1 MYQQNASQTHPE
13 KTPRRG
19 LLLRGPRL
27 KSKTGYREH
36 KTKLA
41 CRLALLCKSKYQIT
55 TVIGLKGKK
64 KKNAMVWA
72 FNSKPPLSWLRE
84 QRHIVLFMPA
94 VPPQWQSDLLQPSIL
109 FFEDTLLHSD
119 LHSCGCRGR
128 RGGAAQRDRFSWK
141 GPDGLTGH
149 SRKDTRWP

>member
-64 KKNAMVWA
+64 KKKMPW
-72 FNSKPPLSWLRE
+72 FGHLIPSPPCHDSGNR
-84 QRHIVLFMPA
+84 
-94 VPPQWQSDLLQPSIL
+94 
-109 FFEDTLLHSD
+109 DTLYCSCLLSLPSD
-119 LHSCGCRGR
+119 SQTCSNLPSSSSRTRCSTVISTPVVAGG
-128 RGGAAQRDRFSWK
+128 GGAVQPREIGSAGK
-141 GPDGLTGH
+141 VLMA
-149 SRKDTRWP
+149 